1 MPFTGPGCWVLT
13 VPFTG
18 SGCWVLILTYSF
30 QILVSSRKK
39 KLMLAPKTHFG
50 SDVIVQNSP
59 APWSLLCYPNR
70 IMYVTEYMWQWGEG
84 DGALQFAILGEHEM
98 WLCDLA
104 VVSTGTDGTSTDRE
118 LALHRIP
125 TLCSAGAG
133 QGLIWWGWERK
144 TLCIIV
150 LQGGH
155 LRPGSAVI
163 PGLPCRTGSLSP
175 LSPQQFGRVC
185 VTWAPFASVHSTNSN
200 ECSCL
205 AVPYLGP

>member
-1 MPFTGPGCWVLT
+1 M
-13 VPFTG
+13 PFTG

-70 IMYVTEYMWQWGEG
+70 IMYVTEYMWNT
-84 DGALQFAILGEHEM
+84 
-98 WLCDLA
+98 C
-104 VVSTGTDGTSTDRE
+104 TDGTSTDRE

-175 LSPQQFGRVC
+175 LSPQQFGSVC